1 MSIMTGQDRFRWTM
15 LAAALAVV
23 ALLFGLKASPGARL
37 PKESDQNA
45 WVKSGDPCY
54 PSKQNKKYIES
65 MGADSSYIVCVPL
78 TIEIF
83 WEAQEVVHH
92 HAGLGTS
99 HANFSFHDKFPAYLE
114 LVYKSSKSKELAN
127 FHIQA
132 PAPCCPGSAETIMDS
147 ADVALV
153 GCGPGGCKPYT
164 LSDPLFFTLEK
175 PTDTALGISWDETE
189 GPHAN
194 LNSSRVQID
203 SGRVVPEPSRAVG
216 GLDVLGGETLQ
227 IDARAGTTFLPED
240 INQLIQDGQIQKVF
254 TDQHATT
261 PAGIPVKGSQSVK
274 ATVKLL
280 FTSDWEKWRVT
291 VQGWEEDTIRPDI
304 RYTQSGV
311 EKTLPIKMEFD
322 WTVEGEFIIR
332 NPKKNPAFDSG
343 QVTKAGLTPRLVV
356 QAGNLYKCT
365 FSTCPDTYDIAKLPG
380 ANLSGT
386 VSGKSLT
393 LTWPK
398 YSPSQCV
405 LCTPQAVFLGKKA
418 YRQNFGSQEFMR
430 VISLEKLVLKN
441 GYSITG
447 KYHDWMTYTI
457 SLKKIQ

>member
-1 MSIMTGQDRFRWTM
+1 MTNRIRFHWPM
-15 LAAALAVV
+15 LAAALTAATMLV
-23 ALLFGLKASPGARL
+23 ALKTSPGARL
-37 PKESDQNA
+37 LDDPAQDA
-45 WVKSGDPCY
+45 WLKSGDPCY
-54 PSKQNKKYIES
+54 PTKQNKKYIES
-65 MGADSSYIVCVPL
+65 MGADSSYMHCVPL
-78 TIEIF
+78 TVEVL
-83 WEAQEVVHH
+83 WESQEVVHH

-99 HANFSFHDKFPAYLE
+99 HANFSFRDKFPAFLE
-114 LVYKSSKSKELAN
+114 LVYKSPKSQELAN

-132 PAPCCPGSAETIMDS
+132 PAPCCPGSAETAMES

-153 GCGPGGCKPYT
+153 GCGPAGRNCKPFA
-164 LSDPLFFTLEK
+164 LSDSLYFTLEI
-175 PTDTALGISWDETE
+175 PTDTALGFTWDETE

-194 LNSSRVQID
+194 LNSSRVQLD
-203 SGRVVPEPSRAVG
+203 SGRVVPEPWRAIG
-216 GLDVLGGETLQ
+216 GLNLLGSESLQVDVRGKPAFT
-227 IDARAGTTFLPED
+227 PED
-240 INQLIQDGQIQKVF
+240 INKLIQNGEVQAVF
-254 TDQHATT
+254 SSQQATT
-261 PAGIPVKGSQSVK
+261 APGLPVSGSQSIK

-311 EKTLPIKMEFD
+311 EKSLPIHMEFN
-322 WTVEGEFIIR
+322 WTLEGEFIIR
-332 NPKKNPAFDSG
+332 NPKKNPTFDSG
-343 QVTKAGLTPRLVV
+343 KVTKAGLTPQLVF
-356 QAGNLYKCT
+356 QGGTLYKCT
-365 FSTCPDTYDIAKLPG
+365 FRTCDDTYEISKLPG
-380 ANLSGT
+380 ALLSGS
-386 VSGKSLT
+386 VNGKSLT

-405 LCTPQAVFLGKKA
+405 FCTPLKLFLGKKA

-430 VISLEKLVLKN
+430 VISGQNLVLQN